1 MDNYGVIEIPDW
13 LTSTLASDATG
24 GAGAITG
31 LSPLRPGQLVAG
43 FASTVR
49 VAPGDNADLRAALGA
64 GADAGRVLV
73 VAGSADSDRAVIG
86 DLMGRWIEGRGFRA
100 IIIEGRVRD
109 VAELRTLKLQ
119 VWCAGVTPIA
129 SEKEGGGSVGGTI
142 HIGGVE
148 VAHGDVVVAD
158 DDGVVVWP
166 AARAAELL
174 ERARERLD
182 RDRERAVRIAAGGDL
197 D

>member
-1 MDNYGVIEIPDW
+1 MEIPDW
-13 LTSTLASDATG
+13 LTSTLASDAAG
-24 GAGAITG
+24 GSGVIIG

-43 FASTVR
+43 FASTVQ
-49 VAPGDNADLRAALGA
+49 VAPGDNGDLRAALRT
-64 GADAGRVLV
+64 GADSGEVLV
-73 VAGSADSDRAVIG
+73 VAGSPASDRAVIG
-86 DLMGRWIEGRGFRA
+86 DLMGRWIEGRGYRA

-129 SEKEGGGSVGGTI
+129 SEKEGGGSVGRTV
-142 HIGGVE
+142 HCAGVE
-148 VAHGDVVVAD
+148 VAPGDLVVAD

-166 AARAAELL
+166 RPRVAELL
-174 ERARERLD
+174 ERARSRMEK
-182 RDRERAVRIAAGGDL
+182 DRERAVRIAAGGDL